1 MPLIIASGYTA
12 TYGGDAGEI
21 AAANDN
27 KWFPTTIDFR
37 ATAALSGGTGEAST
51 FAAVIELIAKENPGS
66 ISDLGLVGHA
76 SNTTFSMSGRVTSDP
91 ANVNFSKEG
100 MIHPVSIKDNL
111 AKITKVRD
119 RFAKDGTITLYACDA
134 GVGKDLMDAL
144 SDAFQV
150 CVRGFSNEIFW
161 CFTFKGTKIMSRGKT
176 YYDANGLGVHPD
188 CGSSS
193 FQADIRTFSPDQK
206 SCTGV
211 PKQAPATGTGS
222 GSPPTK

>member
-1 MPLIIASGYTA
+1 MPLIIAGGYTA

-21 AAANDN
+21 ALAIDH

-37 ATAALSGGTGEAST
+37 ETAAHSGGTGEAST
-51 FAAVIELIAKENPGS
+51 FAKVIDLIAKEDAGS

-76 SNTTFSMSGRVTSDP
+76 NNTTFSMSGRVTSDP
-91 ANVNFSKEG
+91 ANVVFTKEG

-111 AKITKVRD
+111 TKITALRD
-119 RFAKDGTITLYACDA
+119 RFAKNGTITLYACDA
-134 GVGKDLMDAL
+134 GVGKDLIDSL

-161 CFTFKGTKIMSRGKT
+161 CFTFREKDKKIISRGKT
-176 YYDANGLGVHPD
+176 WYDSTGLGKPPD
-188 CGSSS
+188 CES
-193 FQADIRTFSPDQK
+193 FQTDIRQLSTDQK

-211 PKQAPATGTGS
+211 PKQAPAAGVGS
-222 GSPPTK
+222 GSPPPK